1 MKNFRDWFKLKTK
14 INNGNKIIYF
24 HERELWWINLGV
36 NVGSEQDGVGYKF
49 LRPVVIIKKFNKKI
63 FWGIPLTTKDK
74 KGLFYYHFNF
84 KNKKEI
90 AEISQLK
97 LIDSKRLVT
106 KMGTLDKDN
115 FDKIKKIT
123 RDFLE

>member
-97 LIDSKRLVT
+97 LIDSKFHALISIAGKKFVN
-106 KMGTLDKDN
+106 KDSVYVDIVFN
-115 FDKIKKIT
+115 S
-123 RDFLE
+123 